1 MLLCLVNDVLD
12 IKQIQKDKFEA
23 KVAEFS
29 PQSTLE
35 FILAMFK
42 PQAEMQGTTLS
53 CETVSAKTL
62 QEAFIHGHKKR
73 LMPHEDLPQE
83 LVGDS
88 LRL

>member
-12 IKQIQKDKFEA
+12 IKQIGMSKFEA
-23 KVAEFS
+23 KVIEFS

-42 PQAEMQGTTLS
+42 PQAEMQGTRIS

-62 QEAFIHGHKKR
+62 SEALIHGHRKN
-73 LMPHEDLPQE
+73 LMPHEDLP
-83 LVGDS
+83 
-88 LRL
+88 